1 MLTDK
6 MIAEKNGT
14 VGTMIFNNPKRF
26 NAVSLEMWQGVVE
39 ILEGLAS
46 DDDIRVVVVTGAGV
60 KAFVSGADISKFED
74 ERSSQ
79 AAIENYAIAVDRA
92 YDGLQN
98 FPKPTIAMINGY
110 CIGGGLGIAV
120 SCDLRICTDNA
131 RFAVPAAKLGLGYG
145 YSHIRK
151 LTNVVGPSFAKEIF
165 FTARQFNAQEACE
178 MKLVNRV
185 VPASLLRAFVDDYA
199 QTIAANAPLTV
210 AQVKYT
216 IGEIVKD
223 PADRD
228 LAKCAAMV
236 KACFDSEDFIEGRQA
251 FMEKRPPAFK
261 AR

>member
-1 MLTDK
+1 
-6 MIAEKNGT
+6 
-14 VGTMIFNNPKRF
+14 
-26 NAVSLEMWQGVVE
+26 
-39 ILEGLAS
+39 
-46 DDDIRVVVVTGAGV
+46 
-60 KAFVSGADISKFED
+60 
-74 ERSSQ
+74 
-79 AAIENYAIAVDRA
+79 
-92 YDGLQN
+92 
-98 FPKPTIAMINGY
+98 
-110 CIGGGLGIAV
+110 
-120 SCDLRICTDNA
+120 
-131 RFAVPAAKLGLGYG
+131 
-145 YSHIRK
+145 
-151 LTNVVGPSFAKEIF
+151 
-165 FTARQFNAQEACE
+165 